1 MTVGKGWVRSVGVP
15 FRSINTLRSWL
26 DEFAGLGYP
35 TAEAARVIVQDGA
48 EDADTGLVVFQFV
61 NSPTLAYL
69 QPEPP
74 ALEWVITIEGREGSI
89 PMRPSTAMNVAYEY
103 SVVSALGTFLEA
115 KSRMW
120 MAEHEE
126 D

>member
-1 MTVGKGWVRSVGVP
+1 MAFRSVD
-15 FRSINTLRSWL
+15 TLRSWL

-48 EDADTGLVVFQFV
+48 QDADTGLVVFQFV

-74 ALEWVITIEGREGSI
+74 SLEWVITIEGREASI
-89 PMRPSTAMNVAYEY
+89 PMRPSTAMNVAYEF
-103 SVVSALGTFLEA
+103 SVVSALGTFPEA
-115 KSRMW
+115 KSRIW
-120 MAEHEE
+120 MADH
-126 D
+126 DAV